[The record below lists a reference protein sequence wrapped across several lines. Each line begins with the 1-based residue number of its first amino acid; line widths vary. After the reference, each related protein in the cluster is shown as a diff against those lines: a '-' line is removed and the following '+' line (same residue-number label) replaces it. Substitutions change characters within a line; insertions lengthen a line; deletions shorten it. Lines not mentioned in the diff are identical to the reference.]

1 MRVRPPPLSR
11 EDQEVRVQALHSLP
25 CPKAMLE
32 VTDLAAGFVLGPG
45 GASVHQLEALHAVR
59 IKSARGPW
67 GHTAAGRFACRQF
80 VVEADDPGVRAGRA
94 RRRRSPP
101 PPG

>member
-11 EDQEVRVQALHSLP
+11 EDQEVSVQALQALP
-25 CPKAMLE
+25 CPQAMLE

-59 IKSARGPW
+59 IKSW
-67 GHTAAGRFACRQF
+67 GRPAAGRFARRQF

-94 RRRRSPP
+94 RRRRPPSPC
-101 PPG
+101 PG